1 MQEQINQDTN
11 NALKSGDKDVVN
23 ALRLLKSSLLN
34 ARIALGHELTDEE
47 AVKVIRKEMKSRIEA
62 RDMFKANDRH
72 SQASKEEFER
82 EVYAKYVPKEL
93 SKDEIDKIVKQQAAT
108 IDGEITFAKL
118 MPNVMKACDGKANG
132 KDVSECVKL
141 FISKE
146 K

>member
-93 SKDEIDKIVKQQAAT
+93 SKDEIDKIVNQQATT